1 MREQT
6 VDPERR
12 TVFRKLASIIGSGAL
27 AGLVLNRLLGRV
39 SDLRAADGDPLT
51 IGSSNTGASTTSLTS
66 NPTGVSGIPA
76 FEVSNPGFDVAAI
89 QGWATTTSGPSK
101 GVVGR
106 TNSGSG
112 TGIFGFN
119 TAEDGPAIAV
129 AGVSLSTNGIGV
141 HGHPLSASG
150 NTIGVVGLSESPKGV
165 GVQASNASPDG
176 LGLQVFGRSQ
186 FNTIIDGTLPAG
198 VDSVTIAD
206 GRVNPNSEVIV
217 MLTGDPGRGFPP
229 GRVSNGLSWVG
240 VEAGRF
246 TVHLLGRAENAV
258 PFRAFI
264 AEKIT

>member
-1 MREQT
+1 M
-6 VDPERR
+6 
-12 TVFRKLASIIGSGAL
+12 
-27 AGLVLNRLLGRV
+27 
-39 SDLRAADGDPLT
+39 
-51 IGSSNTGASTTSLTS
+51 
-66 NPTGVSGIPA
+66 
-76 FEVSNPGFDVAAI
+76 
-89 QGWATTTSGPSK
+89 
-101 GVVGR
+101 GR

-129 AGVSLSTNGIGV
+129 AGVSLSTSGIGV
-141 HGHPLSASG
+141 HGHPLSTSG
-150 NTIGVVGLSESPKGV
+150 NTVGVVGFSESPEGV

-176 LGLQVFGRSQ
+176 LGLRVFGRSQ
-186 FNTIIDGTLPAG
+186 FNTIIDGTVPAG

-217 MLTGDPGRGFPP
+217 MLTGNPGRVFPP
-229 GRVSNGLSWVG
+229 GQIRNGLSWVG
-240 VEAGRF
+240 VAPGGF

>member
-6 VDPERR
+6 GDPERR
-12 TVFRKLASIIGSGAL
+12 TVFRKLAGIIGSAAL
-27 AGLVLNRLLGRV
+27 GGVVLDRLFGRV
-39 SDLRAADGDPLT
+39 SEVRAADGDPLI
-51 IGSSNTGASTTSLTS
+51 IGSLNTGTSTTSLTS

-89 QGWATTTSGPSK
+89 QGWATTTGGPSK

-119 TAEDGPAIAV
+119 TAEDGSAIAV
-129 AGVSLSTNGIGV
+129 AGVSLSTSGIGV
-141 HGHPLSASG
+141 HGHPLSTSG
-150 NTIGVVGLSESPKGV
+150 STIGVVGFSESPEGV

-176 LGLQVFGRSQ
+176 LGLRVFGRSQ
-186 FNTIIDGTLPAG
+186 FNTIIDGAVPGGA
-198 VDSVTIAD
+198 DSVSIAD

-217 MLTGDPGRGFPP
+217 MLTGNP
-229 GRVSNGLSWVG
+229 GRVFPGLASNGLSWVG
-240 VEAGRF
+240 VEPGGF
-246 TVHLLGRAENAV
+246 TVHLLGRAGNAV

-264 AEKIT
+264 AERIA